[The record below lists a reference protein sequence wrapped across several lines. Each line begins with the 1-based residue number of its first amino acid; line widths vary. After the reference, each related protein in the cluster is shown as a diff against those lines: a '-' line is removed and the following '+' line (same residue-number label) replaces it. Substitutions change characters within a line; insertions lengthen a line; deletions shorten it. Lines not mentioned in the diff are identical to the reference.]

1 MEKAILKKKIKMRP
15 LTRNEKRLILA
26 LVIVLFLW
34 GAFRFVIT
42 PQKEKLIDLETSKIE
57 YENLIMQNN
66 NILKREG
73 KIKEEWEV
81 LNKQREK
88 FF

>member
-1 MEKAILKKKIKMRP
+1 MK
-15 LTRNEKRLILA
+15 KRLILA

-34 GAFRFVIT
+34 GGAFRFVIT

-81 LNKQREK
+81 LNKQREEI
-88 FF
+88 FFLIISQC

>member
-15 LTRNEKRLILA
+15 LTRNEKTNISFSNSIISL
-26 LVIVLFLW
+26 
-34 GAFRFVIT
+34 GAFRFVIKDYRFRNI
-42 PQKEKLIDLETSKIE
+42 QIE

-73 KIKEEWEV
+73 KV
-81 LNKQREK
+81 RGMGSS
-88 FF
+88 